1 MGTGSIL
8 GAVCLWHWIESHP
21 FKRVFP
27 QSIVSHRHMINS
39 AQLNS
44 PRVPLQVSRGLPV
57 LSPLCTQCWEAF
69 RPLPTWTCPSSQP
82 VCWAPTETPSLCL
95 KALKAASWA
104 IVGFTSFLSHL
115 SGIIAGQCVFHTF
128 VHFSFCMT
136 GSRSCSHMFIYFNS
150 FLKEV
155 FLLYILLFTK
165 KITSI
170 HMQIYAYKKMLL

>member
-1 MGTGSIL
+1 MFPVWLMGTGSIL

-69 RPLPTWTCPSSQP
+69 RPLPTWTCSSSQP

-115 SGIIAGQCVFHTF
+115 SGITMV
-128 VHFSFCMT
+128 
-136 GSRSCSHMFIYFNS
+136 YFLMLS
-150 FLKEV
+150 VLRIIV
-155 FLLYILLFTK
+155 SYILSCFFGWFEYIDACCSQK
-165 KITSI
+165 
-170 HMQIYAYKKMLL
+170 